1 MEHLVRAIKSFF
13 KVILLFAI
21 ALVGALFA
29 LHNKQPISVDFI
41 YFRGPEISLGLWL
54 MLFLMFGALLGV
66 VVSSLMIGSYRRKL
80 GRFKKRD
87 E

>member
-1 MEHLVRAIKSFF
+1 MRAIRSFI
-13 KVILLFAI
+13 KAILLFAI

-29 LHNKQPISVDFI
+29 LHNKQPLSVDFI
-41 YFRGPEISLGLWL
+41 YFQGPEISFGLWL
-54 MLFLMFGALLGV
+54 MVFLMLGALLGV
-66 VVSSLMIGSYRRKL
+66 VVSSLMVGRYRRKL

>member
-1 MEHLVRAIKSFF
+1 MRAIRSFI
-13 KVILLFAI
+13 KAILLFAI

-29 LHNKQPISVDFI
+29 LHNKQLLRVDFI
-41 YFRGPEISLGLWL
+41 YFQGPEISLGLWL
-54 MLFLMFGALLGV
+54 MVFLMFGALLGILF
-66 VVSSLMIGSYRRKL
+66 SSLVVAGRRRQL

>member
-1 MEHLVRAIKSFF
+1 MRAIRSFI
-13 KVILLFAI
+13 KAVLLFAI

-29 LHNKQPISVDFI
+29 LHNKQPLSVDFI
-41 YFRGPEISLGLWL
+41 YFTGPEISLGLWL

-66 VVSSLMIGSYRRKL
+66 VVSSLMVGSYRRKL
-80 GRFKKRD
+80 GHFKKRD

>member
-1 MEHLVRAIKSFF
+1 MRAIKSFI
-13 KVILLFAI
+13 KAILLFAV

-29 LHNKQPISVDFI
+29 LHNKQPVSVDFI
-41 YFRGPEISLGLWL
+41 YFYGPEISLGLWL
-54 MLFLMFGALLGV
+54 MLFLMLGALLGV
-66 VVSSLMIGSYRRKL
+66 VVSSLMVGNYRRKL

>member
-1 MEHLVRAIKSFF
+1 VRAIKSFF
-13 KVILLFAI
+13 KSILLFAI

>member
-1 MEHLVRAIKSFF
+1 MRAIRSFI
-13 KVILLFAI
+13 KAILLFAV

-29 LHNKQPISVDFI
+29 LHNKQPTSVDFI
-41 YFRGPEISLGLWL
+41 YLQGPEISLGLWL

-66 VVSSLMIGSYRRKL
+66 VVSSLIIGSYRRKI

>member
-1 MEHLVRAIKSFF
+1 MRAIRSFF
-13 KVILLFAI
+13 KAILLFAI

-29 LHNKQPISVDFI
+29 LHNKQAMSVDFI

-66 VVSSLMIGSYRRKL
+66 VVSSLMVGSYRRKL
-80 GRFKKRD
+80 GHFKKRD

>member
-1 MEHLVRAIKSFF
+1 VRAIKTFIKAIF
-13 KVILLFAI
+13 LFAI

-29 LHNKQPISVDFI
+29 LHNKQPLSVDFI
-41 YFRGPEISLGLWL
+41 YFHGPEISFGLWL
-54 MLFLMFGALLGV
+54 MVFLMLGALLGV
-66 VVSSLMIGSYRRKL
+66 VVSSLMVGRYRRKL

>member
-1 MEHLVRAIKSFF
+1 MRAIKSFI
-13 KVILLFAI
+13 KAILLFAV

-29 LHNKQPISVDFI
+29 LHNKQPVSVDFI
-41 YFRGPEISLGLWL
+41 YFYGPEISLGLWL

-66 VVSSLMIGSYRRKL
+66 VVSSLMVGNYRRKL

>member
-1 MEHLVRAIKSFF
+1 LRAIKSFI
-13 KVILLFAI
+13 KAILLFAF

-29 LHNKQPISVDFI
+29 LHNKQPVSVDFI
-41 YFRGPEISLGLWL
+41 YFYGPEISLGLWL
-54 MLFLMFGALLGV
+54 MLFLMLGALLGI
-66 VVSSLMIGSYRRKL
+66 VVSSLMVGNYRRKL

>member
-1 MEHLVRAIKSFF
+1 MRAIKSFF
-13 KVILLFAI
+13 KAILLFAI

-29 LHNKQPISVDFI
+29 LHNKQPVSVDFI

-54 MLFLMFGALLGV
+54 MLFLMFGAVLGI

>member
-1 MEHLVRAIKSFF
+1 MRAIRSFF
-13 KVILLFAI
+13 KAILLFAI

-29 LHNKQPISVDFI
+29 LHNKQVMSVDFI

-66 VVSSLMIGSYRRKL
+66 VVSSLMVGSYRRKL

>member
-1 MEHLVRAIKSFF
+1 MRAIRSFF
-13 KVILLFAI
+13 KAILLFAI

-29 LHNKQPISVDFI
+29 LNNKQTIGVDFI
-41 YFRGPEISLGLWL
+41 YFKGPEISLGLWL
-54 MLFLMFGALLGV
+54 MLFLMLGGLLGV

-87 E
+87 K

>member
-1 MEHLVRAIKSFF
+1 MRAISSFI
-13 KVILLFAI
+13 KAILLFAV

-29 LHNKQPISVDFI
+29 LHNKQLVSVDFI
-41 YFRGPEISLGLWL
+41 YFHGPKISLGLWL

-66 VVSSLMIGSYRRKL
+66 VVSSLMVGNYRRKL